1 MVERRDLMGGG
12 LVAGLA
18 TLMTPG
24 VEAAA
29 TADDGASA
37 TAIDRFRDSFERQFE
52 QVYTAK
58 WKGVSRVRQ
67 QQRTWLMATRKY
79 PDFLEIGLDVWDNIY
94 DWHVAYQQPLNVS
107 RLTDGRYAM
116 LFSFT
121 TLLLRPD
128 QNPDFVGYAFD
139 LDAQGRPR

>member
-1 MVERRDLMGGG
+1 MGGG

-24 VEAAA
+24 AEAAVV
-29 TADDGASA
+29 ADDETSA
-37 TAIDRFRDSFERQFE
+37 AAIDRFRDSFERQFE

-79 PDFLEIGLDVWDNIY
+79 PDFLEIGSTCGTTSMTGT
-94 DWHVAYQQPLNVS
+94 S
-107 RLTDGRYAM
+107 RISNR
-116 LFSFT
+116 
-121 TLLLRPD
+121 
-128 QNPDFVGYAFD
+128 
-139 LDAQGRPR
+139 

>member
-1 MVERRDLMGGG
+1 M
-12 LVAGLA
+12 AGLA
-18 TLMTPG
+18 TLMGPG
-24 VEAAA
+24 AEAAVA
-29 TADDGASA
+29 ADDEGASA
-37 TAIDRFRDSFERQFE
+37 AIDRFRDAFERQFE
-52 QVYTAK
+52 QVYSAK

-128 QNPDFVGYAFD
+128 QSPDYVGYAFD
-139 LDAQGRPR
+139 LDSQGRPR